1 MTADGL
7 INIKTKA
14 AEAKLALWGAT
25 LLSFRPQNET
35 HDVLWLGARNK
46 FDGEHAIR
54 GGVPISW
61 PRFAEEELNNHLPR
75 HGFARVSEW
84 RVVALSADENKA
96 EMELILSSQP
106 QYNLAV
112 TAKLT
117 LKIGEVLEYYLETTN
132 NSDTPFEFSEAL
144 HAYFNISSLANV
156 TIKGL
161 KGQKYKNSLTGNSG
175 ALTDDINIAAE
186 FDSIF
191 LRHAGAVEIEDRG
204 FNRVIS
210 IEKIGSQTTVVWNPY
225 KDLAEMAENQHKTF
239 VCVEPSNVGDY
250 HVKLAPHTTHQIGMK
265 IKVKKLNK

>member
-1 MTADGL
+1 MTTDGF
-7 INIKTKA
+7 INISNFK

-25 LLSFRPQNET
+25 LLSFRPQNEP

-46 FDGEHAIR
+46 FDGVHAIR

-84 RVVALSADENKA
+84 RVVGLSADENKA
-96 EMELILSSQP
+96 ETELILNSQP

-132 NSDTPFEFSEAL
+132 NSDEIFEFSEAL
-144 HAYFNISSLANV
+144 HAYFNVSSLADV

-161 KGQKYKNSLTGNSG
+161 KGQNYKNSLTGKNG
-175 ALTDDINIAAE
+175 ALTDDIKIAAE

-191 LRHAGAVEIEDRG
+191 LGHTGAVEIEDRG
-204 FNRVIS
+204 FNRVIE

-250 HVKLAPHTTHQIGMK
+250 HIKLAPHTAHKIGMK
-265 IKVKKLNK
+265 VKVKKLNK

>member
-1 MTADGL
+1 MTDNGL
-7 INIKTKA
+7 INISNQA
-14 AEAKLALWGAT
+14 AVAKLALWGAT
-25 LLSFRPQNET
+25 LLSFRPQTEA
-35 HDVLWLGARNK
+35 HDVLWMGARNK

-84 RVVALSADENKA
+84 RVVGLSADENKA
-96 EMELILSSQP
+96 EMELILNSQP

-132 NSDTPFEFSEAL
+132 NSDEIFEFSEAL

-161 KGQKYKNSLTGNSG
+161 KGQNYKNSLTGKKG

-191 LRHAGAVEIEDRG
+191 LGHTGAVEIEDRG
-204 FNRVIS
+204 FNRIIC
-210 IEKIGSQTTVVWNPY
+210 IEKFGSQTTVVWNPY
-225 KDLAEMAENQHKTF
+225 KDLAEMSVNQHKTF

-250 HVKLAPHTTHQIGMK
+250 HIKLAPYTTHKIGMK